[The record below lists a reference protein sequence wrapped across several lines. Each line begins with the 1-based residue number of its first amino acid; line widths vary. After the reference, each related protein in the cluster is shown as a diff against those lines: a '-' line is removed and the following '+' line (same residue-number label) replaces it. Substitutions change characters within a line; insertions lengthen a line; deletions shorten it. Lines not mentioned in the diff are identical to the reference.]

1 MWIRVKDSGQ
11 EIDIPDS
18 RARYFIANG
27 DAIEIKPPVV
37 KAPAPV
43 IVPPPA
49 RRLSLEPF
57 YGEALKMVHFSGL
70 PINATEIVMRLLA
83 LEERFDTMVGVR
95 VQRVLGLEARVTKL
109 LADVK
114 GLEEAAAKNSKEK
127 K

>member
-18 RARYFIANG
+18 RARWFIANG

-37 KAPAPV
+37 KPTV
-43 IVPPPA
+43 TVPTPPA
-49 RRLSLEPF
+49 RRLALEPF
-57 YGEALKMVHFSGL
+57 YDEALKMVHFSGL

-83 LEERFDTMVGVR
+83 LEDRFDAMVAVR
-95 VQRVLGLEARVTKL
+95 VQQFQT
-109 LADVK
+109 
-114 GLEEAAAKNSKEK
+114 SKEK